1 MTPDPNPPLPAALN
15 PQGLTR
21 SSWGNFQLQAKV
33 GRGAFGEVY
42 RAWDT
47 ELQREVALKLLLP
60 QTSGDAGQFDRLLRE
75 ARALASVRHPN
86 IVPIYGVAQHDG
98 LVGFWT
104 DFVHGK
110 NLAAVVREQGRL
122 GYREAALIGLDVA
135 KALSAVHQAG
145 LLHRDIKA
153 ENVMREDG
161 GRILLMDFGLSILP
175 DRNSNLAGTPQYMA
189 PELFSGAPASVATDL
204 YSVGILL
211 FHLVS
216 SQYPGGSLPGTA
228 APTPYDG
235 DGLTATLINIPTAAP
250 IVASR
255 SLLDFRPDLPET
267 YVSVVNR
274 AIDPSPS
281 RRFQTAGALCTA
293 LSDVLSLPKVE
304 AVPAS
309 APPVITTPE
318 EKPKSVIRRYFIT
331 AMVLFFVFFGSIKSF
346 LRRVLPAKITRT
358 VSGPRSSSTGANED
372 YLKAHDL
379 LLRYDKRKNVADA
392 VVILQGVL
400 RQDPNFALAQADLG
414 LAYFLQYRVTRVSGL
429 LDQAR
434 TACERATQLAPDIA
448 PPYITLARIDGMTGN
463 TALATQQIQKAFRL
477 DPNSPEAWGA
487 QAEIYN
493 AQGRTDDAIASAQG
507 AMDRDPDSWRWPVL
521 LGAYLKSK
529 QPEKAADLFR
539 KAVELAP
546 DNSTALLDLGLT
558 SMQLNRLDDAKAS
571 LEKAVQIEPNF
582 SNVSALA
589 ELDAVQGRVADSA
602 KMYRKAADLNPT
614 NYRAWGNLA
623 SAYLELPNERQN
635 AMEAYRK
642 AVQLAETARK
652 ETPKDTLLLAN
663 LGDYY
668 ASLGNRDQSVA
679 LLRQA
684 VALDPDN
691 PDVLF
696 VAGDAYEILGRR
708 DDAIRLISQALA
720 NGFQDDQLNRS
731 PELASLRIDARFQ
744 EAVRQQRAAHPLDT
758 AAKND

>member
-1 MTPDPNPPLPAALN
+1 MSPDPISPIPAAVN
-15 PQGLTR
+15 PQGATPTA
-21 SSWGNFQLQAKV
+21 WGNFQLQAKV

-60 QTSGDAGQFDRLLRE
+60 QTSGDADQFERLLRE

-110 NLAAVVREQGRL
+110 NLAAIVREQGRL
-122 GYREAALIGLDVA
+122 GSREATLIGLDVT

-161 GRILLMDFGLSILP
+161 GRILLVDFGLSILP

-189 PELFSGAPASVATDL
+189 PELFNGAPASVATDL

-216 SQYPGGSLPGTA
+216 GQYPGSSLPGKA
-228 APTPYDG
+228 SPTPYDG
-235 DGLTATLINIPTAAP
+235 EGLTATLIDLPQSAP
-250 IVASR
+250 QIASR
-255 SLLDFRPDLPET
+255 SLLDYRPDLPET

-274 AIDPSPS
+274 AIDPNPL

-293 LSDVLSLPKVE
+293 LSDVLSLPTVE
-304 AVPAS
+304 PIPAA

-318 EKPKSVIRRYFIT
+318 EKPKSIFRRYFIT
-331 AMVLFFVFFGSIKSF
+331 AVVLFFVFFGSIKSF
-346 LRRVLPAKITRT
+346 IRRVLPARVTKSI
-358 VSGPRSSSTGANED
+358 SGPLSASTGANED

-379 LLRYDKRKNVADA
+379 LLRYDKRKNVTDA
-392 VVILQGVL
+392 IALLQGVL

-414 LAYFLQYRVTRVSGL
+414 LAYFLQYRVTRISAL

-434 TACERATQLAPDIA
+434 TACERAIQLAPDIA
-448 PPYITLARIDGMTGN
+448 PPYVTLARISAMTGN
-463 TALATQQIQKAFRL
+463 TALATQQMQKALKL

-487 QAEIYN
+487 QAEVYN

-521 LGAYLKSK
+521 LGVYLRPK

-571 LEKAVQIEPNF
+571 IERAVKVEPNF
-582 SNVSALA
+582 ANVSALA
-589 ELDAVQGRVADSA
+589 ELDAVQGRLADSA
-602 KMYRKAADLNPT
+602 KMYRRAADLNPT

-623 SAYLELPNERQN
+623 SAYLELSNEHQN
-635 AMEAYRK
+635 ALEAYRK

-652 ETPKDTLLLAN
+652 QTPRDTLLLAN

-668 ASLGNRDQSVA
+668 AFLGNRDQSTA

-696 VAGDAYEILGRR
+696 IAGDAYEILGQR
-708 DDAIRLISQALA
+708 DSAIRLISQAIGHGL
-720 NGFQDDQLNRS
+720 QDDQLNRS
-731 PELASLRIDARFQ
+731 PELASLRVDARFQ
-744 EAVRQQRAAHPLDT
+744 EAVRQQKAALPLDT